1 MFNIMPLNQ
10 QFSAVIQQ
18 KIDLK
23 TKPLGALGQLE
34 SCAKQLTLIFSKQLD
49 NEQALVA
56 FKPVI
61 SNPSLVV
68 FAGDHGVASQGV
80 SIAPSSV
87 TSQMVANF
95 AAGGAAINVFCR
107 QLGWQLEVVD
117 AGTLSTSHDKS
128 VHNQRLGDITTPL
141 HTEMAMSLNQVEKGF
156 ALAKQR

>member
-1 MFNIMPLNQ
+1 MFNIMPINQ

-68 FAGDHGVASQGV
+68 FAGDHGVASQVCRLLLAALHRKWWQTLQQEAQRSTCFAV
-80 SIAPSSV
+80 SW
-87 TSQMVANF
+87 
-95 AAGGAAINVFCR
+95 AG
-107 QLGWQLEVVD
+107 
-117 AGTLSTSHDKS
+117 S
-128 VHNQRLGDITTPL
+128 
-141 HTEMAMSLNQVEKGF
+141 
-156 ALAKQR
+156 

>member
-1 MFNIMPLNQ
+1 MFNIMPINQ

-34 SCAKQLTLIFSKQLD
+34 NCAKQLTLIFSKQLD
-49 NEQALVA
+49 SEQALVA

-95 AAGGAAINVFCR
+95 AAGAPNHLTTLKAKDELRIIADKPKHAA
-107 QLGWQLEVVD
+107 
-117 AGTLSTSHDKS
+117 S
-128 VHNQRLGDITTPL
+128 V
-141 HTEMAMSLNQVEKGF
+141 
-156 ALAKQR
+156 